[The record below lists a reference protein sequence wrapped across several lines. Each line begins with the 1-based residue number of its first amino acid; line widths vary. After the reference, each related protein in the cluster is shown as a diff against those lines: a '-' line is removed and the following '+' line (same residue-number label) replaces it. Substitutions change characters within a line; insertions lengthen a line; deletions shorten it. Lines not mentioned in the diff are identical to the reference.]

1 VAPVGVLPGETGKFE
16 YADTLGVPVPPSD
29 RQAMVEIV
37 ERADV
42 AELPLVP
49 KNPLPYRRQLQA
61 IRQFHTG
68 TEMLRD
74 AGGSV
79 TRCSLGP
86 KWLMPEIVIATS
98 PQGGRDILGRTDAFV
113 EKTTVHAEM
122 RNLMGEN
129 LFDTT
134 HDRWLPR
141 KRTLQ
146 PIFTKKQVRA
156 FAGHMTHAA
165 EIVSESWLAGTQV
178 DLDVESRRLTMRALG
193 RSVLGIDLDEHAD
206 AIAEPMRVALSYIA
220 DRSLSPVRAPR
231 WLPTPARRRARAA
244 VKTLRRLGYDIL
256 EGCRADPTL
265 DAPLIQAL
273 IAATDPVT
281 GHFLSDDDICNELL
295 VFLLAGHDTTATA
308 LTYALWA
315 IGRHQDIQEKMAAEV
330 DAIGDRVLTPDDLP
344 QLGYTIQVLQEALRL
359 CPPAA
364 VLGREALQDIEV
376 DGYRVKAGAL
386 AVYSIYAVHRDPSL
400 WEDPLIFNP
409 DRFSPERAK
418 RRDRWQYLPFGAGPR
433 SCIGDHFAMLEA
445 TLALATIV
453 RRTEIR
459 SASQDFP
466 MAVPFTTVAAAPIH
480 ARVRA
485 RATDRAV

>member
-1 VAPVGVLPGETGKFE
+1 
-16 YADTLGVPVPPSD
+16 
-29 RQAMVEIV
+29 MVEIV

-49 KNPLPYRRQLQA
+49 KNPLPYRRQLLA
-61 IRQFHTG
+61 IRTFHTG
-68 TEMLRD
+68 TETLRD
-74 AGGSV
+74 AGGPV
-79 TRCSLGP
+79 TRCNLGP

-98 PQGGRDILGRTDAFV
+98 PQGGHDILGRTDAFV

-122 RNLMGEN
+122 RSLMGEN

-165 EIVSESWLAGTQV
+165 EIVSERWLAGTQV

-231 WLPTPARRRARAA
+231 WLPTLARRRARTA
-244 VKTLRRLGYDIL
+244 VKTLRKLGYEIL
-256 EGCRADPTL
+256 ERCRADPTL

-281 GHFLSDDDICNELL
+281 GHTLSDDDICNELL

-315 IGRHQDIQEKMAAEV
+315 LGRHSDIQEKMAAEV
-330 DAIGDRVLTPDDLP
+330 AAIGDHALTPDDLP
-344 QLGYTIQVLQEALRL
+344 QLGYTVQVLHEALRL

-364 VLGREALQDIEV
+364 MLGREALQDIEV

-386 AVYSIYAVHRDPSL
+386 VV
-400 WEDPLIFNP
+400 
-409 DRFSPERAK
+409 
-418 RRDRWQYLPFGAGPR
+418 
-433 SCIGDHFAMLEA
+433 
-445 TLALATIV
+445 
-453 RRTEIR
+453 
-459 SASQDFP
+459 
-466 MAVPFTTVAAAPIH
+466 
-480 ARVRA
+480 
-485 RATDRAV
+485 

>member
-1 VAPVGVLPGETGKFE
+1 
-16 YADTLGVPVPPSD
+16 
-29 RQAMVEIV
+29 MVEIV

-61 IRQFHTG
+61 IRTFHTG

-74 AGGSV
+74 AGGPV
-79 TRCSLGP
+79 TRCRLGP

-134 HDRWLPR
+134 HERWLPR

-165 EIVSESWLAGTQV
+165 EMVSERWLAGTQV

-206 AIAEPMRVALSYIA
+206 AIVEPMRVALSYIA
-220 DRSLSPVRAPR
+220 DRSLRPVRAPR
-231 WLPTPARRRARAA
+231 WLPTLARHQARTA
-244 VKTLRRLGYDIL
+244 VKTLRKLGYDIL
-256 EGCRADPTL
+256 QGCRADPTV

-273 IAATDPVT
+273 IAARDPMT
-281 GHFLSDDDICNELL
+281 GHSLSDDDICNELL

-315 IGRHQDIQEKMAAEV
+315 IGKHQKIQERMAAEV
-330 DAIGDRVLTPDDLP
+330 DAIGDRALTPDDLP
-344 QLGYTIQVLQEALRL
+344 QLGYTTQVLQEALRL

-364 VLGREALQDIEV
+364 MLGREALQDMEV

-386 AVYSIYAVHRDPSL
+386 VVYSIYAVHRDPSI
-400 WEDPLIFNP
+400 WEDPLTFNP

-418 RRDRWQYLPFGAGPR
+418 RRDRWQYLPFGGGPR

-453 RRTEIR
+453 RRIEIR
-459 SASQDFP
+459 SASEDFP
-466 MAVPFTTVAAAPIH
+466 MAVPFTTTAAAPILAEVH
-480 ARVRA
+480 AR
-485 RATDRAV
+485 TPDRDV

>member
-1 VAPVGVLPGETGKFE
+1 
-16 YADTLGVPVPPSD
+16 
-29 RQAMVEIV
+29 MVEIV

-61 IRQFHTG
+61 IRKFHTG
-68 TEMLRD
+68 IEMLRD
-74 AGGSV
+74 AGGRV
-79 TRCSLGP
+79 TRCRLGP
-86 KWLMPEIVIATS
+86 KWLMPEIVVATS
-98 PQGGRDILGRTDAFV
+98 PSGGREILGRTDAFV

-134 HDRWLPR
+134 HERWLPR

-165 EIVSESWLAGTQV
+165 EMVSERWLAGTQV
-178 DLDVESRRLTMRALG
+178 DLDFESRRLTMRALG

-206 AIAEPMRVALSYIA
+206 AIAEPLRVALSYIA

-231 WLPTPARRRARAA
+231 WLPTPARGRARSA
-244 VKTLRRLGYDIL
+244 VKTMRGVANDIL
-256 EGCRADPTL
+256 RDCRADPTL
-265 DAPLIQAL
+265 DAPLVQAL
-273 IAATDPVT
+273 IAAADPVT
-281 GHFLSDDDICNELL
+281 GQTLSDEEICNELL
-295 VFLLAGHDTTATA
+295 VFISAGHDTTATA
-308 LTYALWA
+308 LTYAMWA
-315 IGRHQDIQEKMAAEV
+315 LGTNPDIQEKVAAEV
-330 DAIGDRVLTPDDLP
+330 ASIGDRDLTPKDLP
-344 QLGYTIQVLQEALRL
+344 QLGYTIQVLHEALRL

-364 VLGREALQDIEV
+364 VLGREAVQDIEV
-376 DGYRVKAGAL
+376 DGYRVEAGSL
-386 AVYSIYAVHRDPSL
+386 VVYGIYAVHRDPSL
-400 WEDPLIFNP
+400 WEDPLVFNP
-409 DRFSPERAK
+409 DRFSPEQAK
-418 RRDRWQYLPFGAGPR
+418 RRDRWQYVPFGAGPR

-459 SASQDFP
+459 SLDEEFP
-466 MAVPFTTVAAAPIH
+466 MAVPFTTVAAAPIR
-480 ARVRA
+480 AEVRA
-485 RATDRAV
+485 RAGDRAV

>member
-1 VAPVGVLPGETGKFE
+1 
-16 YADTLGVPVPPSD
+16 
-29 RQAMVEIV
+29 MVEIV
-37 ERADV
+37 ERAEV

-61 IRQFHTG
+61 IRTFHTG

-74 AGGSV
+74 AGGPV

-165 EIVSESWLAGTQV
+165 EMVSEPWLAGTQV

-220 DRSLSPVRAPR
+220 DRSLRPVRAPR
-231 WLPTPARRRARAA
+231 WLPTLARHRARTA
-244 VKTLRRLGYDIL
+244 VKTLRKLGYDIL
-256 EGCRADPTL
+256 QGCRADPTL

-273 IAATDPVT
+273 IAATDPMT
-281 GHFLSDDDICNELL
+281 GQVLSDDDICNEML

-315 IGRHQDIQEKMAAEV
+315 IGRHQDIQDKMAAEV
-330 DAIGDRVLTPDDLP
+330 AAIGDRALTPDDLP
-344 QLGYTIQVLQEALRL
+344 QLGYTVQVLHEALRL

-364 VLGREALQDIEV
+364 MLGREALQDIEV
-376 DGYRVKAGAL
+376 DGYRVKAGTL
-386 AVYSIYAVHRDPSL
+386 VVYSIYAVQRDPSL
-400 WEDPLIFNP
+400 WEDPLAFNP
-409 DRFSPERAK
+409 DRFSPEQAK
-418 RRDRWQYLPFGAGPR
+418 SRDRWQYIPFGGGPR

-459 SASQDFP
+459 SASQAFP
-466 MAVPFTTVAAAPIH
+466 MAVPFTTVAEAPVY
-480 ARVRA
+480 AEVRA
-485 RATDRAV
+485 RTRD